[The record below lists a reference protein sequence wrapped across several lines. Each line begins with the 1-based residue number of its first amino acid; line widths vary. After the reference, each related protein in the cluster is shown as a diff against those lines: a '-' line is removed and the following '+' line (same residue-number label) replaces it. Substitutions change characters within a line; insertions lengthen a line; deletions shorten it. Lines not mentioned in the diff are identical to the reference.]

1 MSDARETIMVVD
13 DTPANLKLLQEML
26 QSKGYRVLAAPSG
39 KIALSAAARNPPD
52 LILLDINMPD
62 MDGFE
67 VCRRLKADAALRD
80 IPVIFISAVTET
92 QDKVTAFATGGVDY
106 VSKPFQFEEVHARVE
121 THLRL
126 RSMQREI
133 EERRQAF
140 LLTSMDGY
148 CMADAKGRILEVNQT
163 YCRLSGFSQEE
174 LLAMNL
180 SDLEAGGQK
189 LDISAWIREFAELGE
204 GRFEALHRHR
214 DGGVF
219 DVEVS
224 AKFLPDKGGR
234 LILSLH
240 DISGRKRSELQLRK
254 NLAEKEALIAEI
266 FHRTRNNMMV
276 IMSILSFEEDLA
288 KDGLVSAI
296 VDRTNSRIQSMALVH
311 ERLLASQDLSSIDLG
326 DYARDLI
333 STLMQAKAFPGTRI
347 TMKISTETVPLL
359 IDAAVPFG
367 LLLHELLSNAFIHA
381 FPGDRKG
388 VVRVNIV
395 RTPGGEI
402 QLEVSDDGVGLPE
415 DFDSRKAGKLGYQLI
430 HGLVEQL
437 GGILSL
443 ESAGGL
449 ACTARF
455 KESHFKRRV

>member
-13 DTPANLKLLQEML
+13 DTPANLKLMQEML
-26 QSKGYRVLAAPSG
+26 QSKGYRVLAAPGG
-39 KIALSAAARNPPD
+39 KIALNAIAKNPPD
-52 LILLDINMPD
+52 LILLDINMPE
-62 MDGFE
+62 MSGFE
-67 VCRRLKADAALRD
+67 VCERLKADAALKD
-80 IPVIFISAVTET
+80 IPVIFISALTET
-92 QDKVTAFATGGVDY
+92 HDKVTAFAVGGVDY
-106 VSKPFQFEEVHARVE
+106 VNKPFQFEEVHARVE

-126 RSMQREI
+126 RAMQREI

-148 CMADAKGRILEVNQT
+148 CLADANGRILEVNQT
-163 YCRLSGFSQEE
+163 YCRLCGFNQEE

-180 SDLEAGGQK
+180 SELEVGEHET
-189 LDISAWIREFAELGE
+189 DMPTRIRKFAQLGE
-204 GRFEALHRHR
+204 GRFEALHSHR
-214 DGGVF
+214 DGSVF

-234 LILSLH
+234 LILSIH
-240 DISGRKRSELQLRK
+240 DITERKRSELQLRK

-296 VDRTNSRIQSMALVH
+296 VDRTNSRIQSMSLVH
-311 ERLLASQDLSSIDLG
+311 EKLLASQDISSINLG

-333 STLMQAKAFPGTRI
+333 SSLMKAKAFPGTRI
-347 TMKISTETVPLL
+347 TMKISTEAVPML

-367 LLLHELLSNAFIHA
+367 LLLHELLSNAFSHA
-381 FPGDRKG
+381 FPGDRRG
-388 VVRVNIV
+388 EVRVKI
-395 RTPGGEI
+395 TKTQDGEI
-402 QLEVSDDGVGLPE
+402 QLDVSDDGVGLPE
-415 DFDSRKAGKLGYQLI
+415 GFDSRKAGKLGFQLV

-443 ESAGGL
+443 DSASGL
-449 ACTARF
+449 TCTARF
-455 KESHFKRRV
+455 KESRFTRRV